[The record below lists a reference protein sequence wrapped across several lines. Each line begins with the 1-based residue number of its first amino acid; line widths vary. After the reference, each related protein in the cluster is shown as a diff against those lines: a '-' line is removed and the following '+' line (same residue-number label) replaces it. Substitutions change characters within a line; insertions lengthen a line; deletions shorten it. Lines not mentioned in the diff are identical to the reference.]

1 MSTGAIPPASL
12 GPGPLPG
19 STKAGEGSSCISLGS
34 WRRHSGEARP
44 VGSEPTTVSNKTV
57 AFCGGGRGWGIGLQT
72 VGEGGPGCKRLAL
85 SPGWSRTLW
94 AGLKALGTP
103 GECSTEHG
111 VGQGTAKVAPASGGA
126 FPPRSLF
133 PALCNMGVTRSCCL
147 LFPQPLLCP
156 CLSRLPLSQA
166 GAPPLQALLLSAWP
180 YPGLLCVVAAQHPCA
195 PTLGPTPSW
204 H

>member
-1 MSTGAIPPASL
+1 M
-12 GPGPLPG
+12 
-19 STKAGEGSSCISLGS
+19 
-34 WRRHSGEARP
+34 
-44 VGSEPTTVSNKTV
+44 GSEPATVSNKTV
-57 AFCGGGRGWGIGLQT
+57 AFCGGGLGWGIGLQT
-72 VGEGGPGCKRLAL
+72 VGEGGPGCKCLAL

-126 FPPRSLF
+126 FPPLE
-133 PALCNMGVTRSCCL
+133 
-147 LFPQPLLCP
+147 
-156 CLSRLPLSQA
+156 PLSCLVQQGGDTFLLPFVPTA
-166 GAPPLQALLLSAWP
+166 TPVPMPVPAPPLPGGSPPLQALLLSAWP